1 VRERLGAD
9 PGRQQAQ
16 AVRQTLLERMVYL
29 YWRSTFTLIMLLP
42 NKERGTTTYYAVLIP
57 LEVGS
62 KKIDL

>member
-42 NKERGTTTYYAVLIP
+42 NKERATYYAVLIP